1 MTEVLIHRPRHR
13 PRIVFLSISAATA
26 VALLVLSREVLLPFV
41 FALVVAYVLMPAV
54 RWVQRGRLP
63 RWIAILTVYAATLG
77 GLYASGRALAPR
89 LALEMRGLVRELPT
103 VVATFQEQQLPRF
116 RRWYSNM
123 TGTSSVDPDPD
134 ANDAPPPPT
143 AGPMRIVPRPDGSYE
158 IDFGPGLEI
167 QQVAEGRFRLVEV
180 PVGQNRPF
188 EFGRWLAEG
197 LGRGMTYVQQN
208 TMQAFKLGKSIVQA
222 VSRTI
227 FVFFMTLML
236 AAYLMLTQERIQSA
250 FRSLVFPSA
259 RRSFDLL
266 LARIDRGLAGV
277 VRGQLLICLVN
288 GVLSAIGFW
297 MFGLKHWPILA
308 LVAAVMSIIPV
319 FGSILSS
326 IPIVAMALTQSLT
339 LAIEV
344 LLWIVGI
351 HQLEA
356 NFLNPKIIGDAA
368 RIHPVLVIF
377 SLLVGEHFFALPG
390 ALLAVPTMSI
400 AQSLFVHFRNATF
413 GEDAPRDSFVPPPPS
428 CSNPPPSRPSSP
440 PSSTPELVSE
450 PASKK

>member
-1 MTEVLIHRPRHR
+1 MSEVLIHRPRHR
-13 PRIVFLSISAATA
+13 PRIVFLSISAALV

-63 RWIAILTVYAATLG
+63 RWIAILIVYAATLG

-103 VVATFQEQQLPRF
+103 IVATFQQQLPRF
-116 RRWYSNM
+116 RRWYSDM
-123 TGTSSVDPDPD
+123 TGTPSVDPDPEPSD
-134 ANDAPPPPT
+134 ASPAPT

-167 QQVAEGRFRLVEV
+167 QQVAEGRFRLVEI

-208 TMQAFKLGKSIVQA
+208 TMQAFKLGRSIVQA

-227 FVFFMTLML
+227 FVFSMTLML
-236 AAYLMLTQERIQSA
+236 AAYLMLTQERVQAA

-297 MFGLKHWPILA
+297 MFGLKYWPILA
-308 LVAAVMSIIPV
+308 LVAAVMSLIPI

-326 IPIVAMALTQSLT
+326 VPIVAIALTQSLP
-339 LAIEV
+339 LAVWV

-400 AQSLFVHFRNATF
+400 AQSLFVHFRNSTF
-413 GEDAPRDSFVPPPPS
+413 GEDAPRDSFVPPPPRY
-428 CSNPPPSRPSSP
+428 SNPPPSRPSSP
-440 PSSTPELVSE
+440 PSSTRDPVSE